1 MVDKSN
7 VSKYY
12 QLSDI
17 QNGKQQIASTDNVVY
32 SKDNSY
38 WAFVQ
43 YDPNGTEDEAD
54 DAIHLNAQNKIDL
67 LSTEA
72 AASTPNVRR
81 IDLQLRPQLDKKRHT
96 VSLGDLW
103 NLQHL
108 KEIYQRDTINVYS
121 PIAVITQNIPS
132 HLAGGYKEAD

>member
-17 QNGKQQIASTDNVVY
+17 QNGKQQITDTDNVVY

-43 YDPNGTEDEAD
+43 YDPNGTENAD
-54 DAIHLNAQNKIDL
+54 DDTIHLNAQNKIDL
-67 LSTEA
+67 LSVDDATK
-72 AASTPNVRR
+72 PNVRR

-103 NLQHL
+103 NLKHL
-108 KEIYQRDTINVYS
+108 NKIYQRDTINVYS
-121 PIAVITQNIPS
+121 PISIITNHNTS
-132 HLAGGYKEAD
+132 TWNGEEYHEAD